1 MSVESFDPQALIQD
15 SPAVTVTPAAL
26 AHFRRQL
33 ADHSDK
39 SVRLSIKKS
48 GCTGFMYVIDL
59 VEEGPDDDVQ
69 YRLDDKVELR
79 VARDAL
85 PILNGTEIDLV
96 KEGINRQIKF
106 HNPNVKDECGCGESF
121 SVN

>member
-1 MSVESFDPQALIQD
+1 MSVESFDPQAAHSGSQ
-15 SPAVTVTPAAL
+15 AVTVTPAAL

-33 ADHSDK
+33 ATQTGK

-59 VEEGPDDDVQ
+59 VEQGAVDDAHYHLDEG
-69 YRLDDKVELR
+69 VELY
-79 VARDAL
+79 VAHDAL
-85 PILNGTEIDLV
+85 PIVTGTQIDLV

-106 HNPNVKDECGCGESF
+106 LNPNVKDECGCGESF

>member
-1 MSVESFDPQALIQD
+1 MSVESFDPQVAASGSQ
-15 SPAVTVTPAAL
+15 AVTVTPAAL

-33 ADHSDK
+33 ATQTGK

-59 VEEGPDDDVQ
+59 VEQGAVDDAHYQLDEG
-69 YRLDDKVELR
+69 VELY

-85 PILNGTEIDLV
+85 PIVTGTQIDLV

-106 HNPNVKDECGCGESF
+106 LNPNVKDECGCGESF

>member
-1 MSVESFDPQALIQD
+1 MSVESFDPQAAAQ
-15 SPAVTVTPAAL
+15 SSAAVTVTPAAL

-33 ADHSDK
+33 ADQSGK

-59 VEEGPDDDVQ
+59 VEQGPDDDVQ
-69 YRLDDKVELR
+69 YQLDDLVELR

-85 PILNGTEIDLV
+85 PILSGTEIDLV

>member
-1 MSVESFDPQALIQD
+1 MSVESFDPHAAAVG

-33 ADHSDK
+33 ASHSGK

-59 VEEGPDDDVQ
+59 VEQGSADDVQ
-69 YRLDDKVELR
+69 YQLDDLVELR

-85 PILNGTEIDLV
+85 PIVSGTEIDLV

-121 SVN
+121 SVS

>member
-1 MSVESFDPQALIQD
+1 MSVESFDPQAANSGSQ
-15 SPAVTVTPAAL
+15 AVTVTPAAL

-33 ADHSDK
+33 ATQTGK

-59 VEEGPDDDVQ
+59 VEQGAVDDAHYQLDEGVD
-69 YRLDDKVELR
+69 LF

-85 PILNGTEIDLV
+85 PIVTGTQIDLV

-106 HNPNVKDECGCGESF
+106 LNPNVKDECGCGESF